1 MDLAEPTKVKG
12 DLFERL
18 TQLYLLTHPEY
29 RTTLKAVWRLE
40 EVPPRL
46 RNKLHLPGPDEGIDL
61 IAETRRGEYWAVQC
75 KYRRAKGRALGYAE
89 LATFSSLAFVT
100 CRHVSL
106 GIVAH
111 TAAKPI
117 RKRKLL
123 GNTVEIGLERWLD
136 LRPEDW
142 AAIQALL
149 LGKVL
154 KPRSKRPRPHQK
166 KAIAASKRHFVN
178 DTKERGRLIMPC
190 GTGKSLAAFWIAEA
204 AGAHSI
210 LVAVPSLILL
220 NRSLVDWTRE
230 YLAKGIMPDWLCV
243 CSDESVG
250 RNEHDEFIAKAYDTG
265 IPTTSDEGEIAS
277 FLRRRWGSR
286 KVIFTT
292 YQSSPK
298 LAAAARKARF
308 RFDFAVLDEAHKTVG
323 VKSKQFATLLFDEN
337 IRIGKRLFMTATER
351 VLREKNDDVLSMDD
365 IPTFGERFF
374 LLTFKDAIDQEI
386 ISDYRIITVCVS
398 DDRIESLIRENR
410 LIDAGKEQ
418 DFPFEAQQLAAGV
431 ALKRT
436 YRRRR
441 VKHAISFH
449 RSIRAADDF
458 RVQQDTLDTNRA
470 LGPKASNMHISS
482 KKSAGERADLLR
494 NFAGEKRALLTN
506 ARCLTEGVDV
516 PAIDCVVFADPKQST
531 IDIVQAAGR
540 ALRRSEGKT
549 FGYILLPLVVPTGM
563 TFDEF
568 ADTTEFRQVARTIAA
583 LSTQDERIAEQFRV
597 ITRGKKRS
605 GKVVEIESDVKA
617 GLNLSLH
624 EFTQSVNA
632 RIWDRVGRANWRPF
646 EEARAYARALGFASE
661 KEWRA
666 YSRSEERPPDI
677 PSSPNLAYLGKGW
690 VSWGD
695 WLGTETI
702 ATYQRVFRPFKET
715 RADVRALGLKNAKEW
730 EAFAKS
736 DERPP
741 DIPSNPNLEYHDKG
755 WKGLGDWLG
764 TGRIHKGI
772 WRPFKEARTD
782 VRSLGLKSQREWRA
796 YCKSGSRPKD
806 IPSAPDRIYRVEG
819 WAGYGDWL
827 GTGRTRNWRPF
838 KEARA
843 YARGLGFTGADQW
856 RAFARSEDRPPD
868 IPYNPDRTY
877 RDKGWVDWGDW
888 LGTGTIATW
897 QRKYRP
903 FDEARV
909 YARALGLK
917 NVREWEA
924 FAQSE
929 ERPVDI
935 PYSPARTYRDEGWV
949 SWGDWLGTDQK
960 PAKKRRSR

>member
-1 MDLAEPTKVKG
+1 MSALPRIDSVLRKCGSWDEFRALVDLTEPTKAKG

-29 RTTLKAVWRLE
+29 RTTLKTVWRLE

-46 RNKLHLPGPDEGIDL
+46 RNKLHLPSPDEGIDL

-100 CRHVSL
+100 CRHISL

-154 KPRSKRPRPHQK
+154 KPRSKRPRRHQK
-166 KAIAASKRHFVN
+166 KAIAASKHHFVN
-178 DTKERGRLIMPC
+178 GTKERGRLIMPC
-190 GTGKSLAAFWIAEA
+190 GTGKSLTAFWIAEA
-204 AGAHSI
+204 VGAHSI

-230 YLAKGIMPDWLCV
+230 YLAKGIIPDWLCV

-277 FLRRRWGSR
+277 FLRRRSDSR

-351 VLREKNDDVLSMDD
+351 VLREKNEDVLSMDD
-365 IPTFGERFF
+365 IPTYGERFF
-374 LLTFKDAIDQEI
+374 LLTFKDAIEQKI

-398 DDRIESLIRENR
+398 DDRIEGLIRENR
-410 LIDAGKEQ
+410 LIDTGKEQ

-436 YRRRR
+436 YRRHR

-470 LGPKASNMHISS
+470 LGPKAANMHISS
-482 KKSAGERADLLR
+482 KKSAGERAGLLR
-494 NFAGEKRALLTN
+494 NFASEKRALLTN

-531 IDIVQAAGR
+531 IDIVQATGR
-540 ALRRSEGKT
+540 ALRRSEGKS

-568 ADTTEFRQVARTIAA
+568 ADTTEFRKVARTIAA

-605 GKVVEIESDVKA
+605 GKVVEIEGDVKA
-617 GLNLSLH
+617 GFNLSLD
-624 EFTQSVNA
+624 EFTQVINA
-632 RIWDRVGRANWRPF
+632 RIWDRVGRANCRPF
-646 EEARAYARALGFASE
+646 EEARAYARARGLKSQR
-661 KEWRA
+661 EWHV
-666 YSRSEERPPDI
+666 YSQSDERPSDI
-677 PSSPNLAYLGKGW
+677 PSNPHRTYKGW
-690 VSWGD
+690 VNWGD
-695 WLGTETI
+695 WLGTGRARIRDWE
-702 ATYQRVFRPFKET
+702 RPFPEA
-715 RADVRALGLKNAKEW
+715 RAYVRARDFTNKHDW
-730 EAFAKS
+730 EEFARS

-741 DIPSNPNLEYHDKG
+741 DIPSNPNLAYRNKG
-755 WKGLGDWLG
+755 WKGMGDWLG
-764 TGRIHKGI
+764 TGMIATRQRKY
-772 WRPFKEARTD
+772 RPLEEALAY
-782 VRSLGLKSQREWRA
+782 VRSLGLKNWTEWRA
-796 YCKSGSRPKD
+796 FIRSGDCPSD
-806 IPSAPDRIYRVEG
+806 IPAKPYTAYGDEYRKG
-819 WAGYGDWL
+819 GGDWL
-827 GTGRTRNWRPF
+827 GTGHLRNSNWLPYPD
-838 KEARA
+838 ARA
-843 YARGLGFTGADQW
+843 YVQRRGIKNW
-856 RAFARSEDRPPD
+856 REWKAFSKSKKRPPN
-868 IPYNPDRTY
+868 IPGDPYKYY
-877 RDKGWVDWGDW
+877 RDKGWAGAADW
-888 LGTGTIATW
+888 
-897 QRKYRP
+897 
-903 FDEARV
+903 F
-909 YARALGLK
+909 
-917 NVREWEA
+917 
-924 FAQSE
+924 
-929 ERPVDI
+929 
-935 PYSPARTYRDEGWV
+935 
-949 SWGDWLGTDQK
+949 GTDQK
-960 PAKKRRSR
+960 HEKKRRSR